1 MIRQVAIVSGKGGTG
16 KTSLTAAFAQLA
28 APAVLVDAD
37 VDAADLHLVLAP
49 HECERHDYF
58 SLPVARIAAEN
69 CMLCMAC
76 AHVCRFDAISLFQ
89 GLRPYGSDDP
99 TPGLC
104 QSLVSS
110 AAIRNHGGIG
120 FADSMP
126 PPLLGAR
133 PDAGHRGVSGQAV
146 VDESVCEGCRACA
159 LICPVK
165 AISFHPRCTGAWMV
179 ADTTVGPLVHARLHP
194 GAEHAGKLTTAVRDR
209 GRALAAERGLDL
221 MLIDGPP
228 GIGCAATA
236 AIAGVDLAVA
246 VTEPT
251 PAAEADLERLWQR
264 TEQLRI
270 PLALIVNRCD
280 RNPVLAERMLAAA
293 SVRGGYPLGSL
304 PTDQAFRAAQRA
316 GTSVLEVAG
325 PTLREAIQRVWERLR
340 AALDARTR
348 CESDLPVPAERYV
361 P

>member
-1 MIRQVAIVSGKGGTG
+1 MIRQVAIISGKGGTG

-28 APAVLVDAD
+28 KPAVVVDAD

-49 HECERHDYF
+49 QERERHDYC
-58 SLPVARIAAEN
+58 SLPVARISAEN
-69 CMLCMAC
+69 CIACMAC
-76 AHVCRFDAISLFQ
+76 AHVCRFE
-89 GLRPYGSDDP
+89 
-99 TPGLC
+99 
-104 QSLVSS
+104 
-110 AAIRNHGGIG
+110 AIRQQDG
-120 FADSMP
+120 
-126 PPLLGAR
+126 R
-133 PDAGHRGVSGQAV
+133 VV
-146 VDESVCEGCRACA
+146 VDEAVCEGCRACA
-159 LICPVK
+159 LICPVS
-165 AISFHPRCTGAWMV
+165 AIAFHPRCTGAWMV
-179 ADTTVGPLVHARLHP
+179 ADTAVGPLVHARLHP

-221 MLIDGPP
+221 VLIDGPP

-264 TEQLRI
+264 TEQLRV

-280 RNPVLAERMLAAA
+280 RNPALAERMLATA
-293 SVRGGYPLGSL
+293 SARGGYALGSL

-316 GTSVLEVAG
+316 GTSVLGVAG
-325 PTLREAIQRVWERLR
+325 PTLREAILRVWERLR
-340 AALDARTR
+340 ATLDAKTR
-348 CESDLPVPAERYV
+348 GEPDRPVSAERHV

>member
-1 MIRQVAIVSGKGGTG
+1 MIRQVAVVSGKGGTG

-28 APAVLVDAD
+28 APVVVVDAD
-37 VDAADLHLVLAP
+37 VDAADLHLVLSP
-49 HECERHDYF
+49 HERERHDYF
-58 SLPVARIAAEN
+58 SLPVARIAIEN

-76 AHVCRFDAISLFQ
+76 AHVCRFDAIGQ
-89 GLRPYGSDDP
+89 RD
-99 TPGLC
+99 
-104 QSLVSS
+104 
-110 AAIRNHGGIG
+110 
-120 FADSMP
+120 
-126 PPLLGAR
+126 
-133 PDAGHRGVSGQAV
+133 GQAV

-165 AISFHPRCTGAWMV
+165 AIAFHPRCTGAWMV
-179 ADTTVGPLVHARLHP
+179 ADTVVGPLVHARLHP

-209 GRALAAERGLDL
+209 GRALAAERSLDL
-221 MLIDGPP
+221 VLIDGPP

-264 TEQLRI
+264 TEQLRV

-293 SVRGGYPLGSL
+293 SARGGYPLGSL

-316 GTSVLEVAG
+316 GTSVLDVAG
-325 PTLREAIQRVWERLR
+325 PTLREAIQGVWERLR
-340 AALDARTR
+340 ATLDARTR
-348 CESDLPVPAERYV
+348 CEPDLPVPAERYV

>member
-1 MIRQVAIVSGKGGTG
+1 MIRQIAIVSGKGGTG

-28 APAVLVDAD
+28 APVVVVDAD

-49 HECERHDYF
+49 QERERHDYF
-58 SLPVARIAAEN
+58 SLPVARISAEN
-69 CMLCMAC
+69 CMVCMAC
-76 AHVCRFDAISLFQ
+76 AHVCRFEAISQ
-89 GLRPYGSDDP
+89 HDGR
-99 TPGLC
+99 
-104 QSLVSS
+104 
-110 AAIRNHGGIG
+110 
-120 FADSMP
+120 
-126 PPLLGAR
+126 
-133 PDAGHRGVSGQAV
+133 AV
-146 VDESVCEGCRACA
+146 VDEAVCEGCRACA

-165 AISFHPRCTGAWMV
+165 AISFHPRCTGVWMV
-179 ADTTVGPLVHARLHP
+179 ADTAVGPLVHARLHP

-209 GRALAAERGLDL
+209 GRALAAERNLDL
-221 MLIDGPP
+221 VMIDGPP

-264 TEQLRI
+264 TEQLRV

-280 RNPVLAERMLAAA
+280 RNPALAERMLATA
-293 SVRGGYPLGSL
+293 SIRGGYPLGSL

-316 GTSVLEVAG
+316 GTSVLGVAG

-340 AALDARTR
+340 ATLDAKTR
-348 CESDLPVPAERYV
+348 CEPDRPVPAERYV